1 MDTERRKDIRDK
13 WDGTYVRITTKPLC
27 SKLAEFKAI
36 RESLWLKSSLVPIKR
51 ALEKVSSHRKGS
63 QWKLYRFLS
72 FESLRCHFPLWISSL
87 VYALSFWIIWLFLLS
102 LPYRTFMNCK
112 SHAGSS
118 CICLIHPV
126 NATPS
131 T

>member
-51 ALEKVSSHRKGS
+51 ALEKALTEKEASENCTDSS
-63 QWKLYRFLS
+63 
-72 FESLRCHFPLWISSL
+72 
-87 VYALSFWIIWLFLLS
+87 VLS
-102 LPYRTFMNCK
+102 L
-112 SHAGSS
+112 
-118 CICLIHPV
+118 
-126 NATPS
+126 
-131 T
+131 